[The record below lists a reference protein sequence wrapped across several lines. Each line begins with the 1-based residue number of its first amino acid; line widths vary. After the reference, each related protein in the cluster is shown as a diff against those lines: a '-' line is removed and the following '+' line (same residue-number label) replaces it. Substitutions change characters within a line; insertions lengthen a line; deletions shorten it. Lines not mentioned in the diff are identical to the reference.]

1 MVGLNHF
8 PLLSLVTITVLLFF
22 KPCLT
27 TADPTYGPKKDNPPV
42 PKPDNCAQYNETDL
56 RISFLAQHNLARKQ
70 LGIPSLV
77 WDEAVA
83 NYSQKYAELRRS
95 DCKLIHSHG
104 DYGENLFWG
113 SGDCWTVKQ
122 IVQAWLI
129 EMKDYDYP
137 TNTCRKVCGHYTQ
150 IVWRNTKRLGCAV
163 VICDD
168 DQGTFAIC
176 NYDPPGN
183 YVGMWPY

>member
-1 MVGLNHF
+1 MVGLNPF
-8 PLLSLVTITVLLFF
+8 PLLSLVTITVLLIF

-27 TADPTYGPKKDNPPV
+27 TADPTYGPKKDDTPV
-42 PKPDNCAQYNETDL
+42 PNLVNCAQYNETDL

-83 NYSQKYAELRRS
+83 NYSRKYAALRQS

-113 SGDCWTVKQ
+113 SGDCWTVNQ
-122 IVQAWLI
+122 IVQAWFI